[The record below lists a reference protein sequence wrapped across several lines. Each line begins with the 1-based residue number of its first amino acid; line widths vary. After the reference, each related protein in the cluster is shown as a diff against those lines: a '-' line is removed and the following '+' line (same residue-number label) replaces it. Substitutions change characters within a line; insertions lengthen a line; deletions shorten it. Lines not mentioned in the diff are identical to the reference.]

1 MNKVL
6 MFDNPKDF
14 LQHLKKALDNEGKL
28 TKDDLVTLLKGSVS
42 ALEQLWTSQNI
53 LVGKLAETVD
63 CLNSY
68 DETWG
73 HKLAKLYT
81 VLECG
86 QVTTEE
92 MNKIL
97 QKEVCGD

>member
-1 MNKVL
+1 
-6 MFDNPKDF
+6 MFDNPNDF
-14 LQHLKKALDNEGKL
+14 LNHLKSALENEPTL
-28 TKDDLVTLLKGSVS
+28 TQTDLLTLLRGSVS

-86 QVTTEE
+86 QVTPNE
-92 MNKIL
+92 MNEIL
-97 QKEVCGD
+97 KQEVCGS